1 MAIEEKRN
9 SVLNERELDFQFM
22 LLEKNADV
30 LISTVEHERA
40 ARTEL
45 QAQNNELRN
54 QVKEQAELLK
64 NQRQQVKEWA
74 AKIKLFEKNQVSLTE
89 KIQHLKEFSII
100 VKNPNNADAIA
111 GLKEK
116 LDDYIR
122 YVEEAIQLL
131 RTI

>member
-45 QAQNNELRN
+45 QAQNNELRK

-122 YVEEAIQLL
+122 YVDEAIQLL